1 MSTLMKWI
9 GGFVVIY
16 FFLDITGLPQVYYSA
31 KYSYSVRADENL
43 YRMCMDL
50 RQAGGMNLL
59 GINVASN
66 LGLLD
71 RMVEGELFKEH
82 AKTSLRY
89 IAEECARGNI
99 ER

>member
-1 MSTLMKWI
+1 MKWI

-16 FFLDITGLPQVYYSA
+16 IFLDITGLPQVYYSA
-31 KYSYSVRADENL
+31 KYAYSVRADENL
-43 YRMCMDL
+43 YRICMDL
-50 RQAGGMNLL
+50 RQGGGMNFF
-59 GINVASN
+59 GINLASN
-66 LGLLD
+66 FGLLD

-82 AKTSLRY
+82 AKSSLVH